1 MKVKTDISAGDT
13 LADITTSLQEAGV
26 YLTNSAQQAGAYL
39 SRLFSDADAQ
49 ANTLMNDIVFTTS
62 SLAECL
68 NTKFKNR
75 S

>member
-1 MKVKTDISAGDT
+1 MKVKTDLNAGEA
-13 LADITTSLQEAGV
+13 LADISATLQETGA
-26 YLTNSAQQAGAYL
+26 YLNNAARQTGAYL
-39 SRLFSDADAQ
+39 SRLFADADAQ
-49 ANTLMNDIVFTTS
+49 ANTLMNDVIFTTS